1 MNDVT
6 GRLEKFQNG
15 VDETWEWGRI
25 RGRTPLPI
33 MGRSGPL
40 KWPALMLQRKC
51 NGVRVFYNTFLE
63 NQGNFL
69 KALNIFEKSTYLFI
83 FLFFYFFIFFI
94 FFIFCIF
101 YLFIYL
107 FIYLHFLCT
116 KERKKV
122 VCFDSLDLFYFPEL
136 LRLSY
141 YLLSSFTSN
150 YW

>member
-1 MNDVT
+1 MNGVT

-25 RGRTPLPI
+25 RGRTPLSI
-33 MGRSGPL
+33 MGRSGTL

-69 KALNIFEKSTYLFI
+69 KTLNIFENSTYFFI
-83 FLFFYFFIFFI
+83 FLFF
-94 FFIFCIF
+94 
-101 YLFIYL
+101 IYL
-107 FIYLHFLCT
+107 FFFLHFLCT

-122 VCFDSLDLFYFPEL
+122 VCFDSLYLFYFPEL
-136 LRLSY
+136 SRLSY
-141 YLLSSFTSN
+141 YLLSSFISN

>member
-1 MNDVT
+1 MNCVT

-25 RGRTPLPI
+25 RGRTPLSI
-33 MGRSGPL
+33 MGRSGTL

-69 KALNIFEKSTYLFI
+69 KTLNIFENSTYFFI
-83 FLFFYFFIFFI
+83 FLFF
-94 FFIFCIF
+94 
-101 YLFIYL
+101 IYL
-107 FIYLHFLCT
+107 FFFLHFLCT

-122 VCFDSLDLFYFPEL
+122 VCFDSLYLFYFPEL

-141 YLLSSFTSN
+141 YLLSSFISN

>member
-1 MNDVT
+1 MNGVT

-25 RGRTPLPI
+25 RGRTPLSI
-33 MGRSGPL
+33 MGRSGTL

-69 KALNIFEKSTYLFI
+69 KTLNIFENSTYFFI
-83 FLFFYFFIFFI
+83 FLFF
-94 FFIFCIF
+94 
-101 YLFIYL
+101 IYL
-107 FIYLHFLCT
+107 FFFLHFLCT

-122 VCFDSLDLFYFPEL
+122 VCFDSLYLFYFPEL

-141 YLLSSFTSN
+141 YLLSSFISN